1 MDECIQ
7 CLSAF
12 VGCFG
17 FSFIFRIHKNIKFA
31 FIGSMVGTLGW
42 IIYLMTNSLHNKFIQ
57 TFIAMLC
64 ISLLSEMF
72 ARLYKAPATIFLIIG
87 CFPLVP
93 GRGIYQTMLYC
104 TQGEN
109 VLFLDSFIHTIAISA
124 SLALAIMIVSTI
136 FKVIKKL
143 SYHKVKV
150 NI

>member
-1 MDECIQ
+1 MPVQ
-7 CLSAF
+7 SSTHSSQMYTP
-12 VGCFG
+12 G
-17 FSFIFRIHKNIKFA
+17 
-31 FIGSMVGTLGW
+31 
-42 IIYLMTNSLHNKFIQ
+42 
-57 TFIAMLC
+57 
-64 ISLLSEMF
+64 
-72 ARLYKAPATIFLIIG
+72 PATIFLIIG